1 VLLKDKRSPKI
12 LERRIL
18 ETESWK
24 RGYAAFHRLFKE
36 PLGWF
41 YLGNESGD
49 TLLRIDSKSCCSWY
63 SQSAACGK
71 TCEKYLLDLARAKKS
86 EKTGG
91 FRAFS
96 CHADKSCIF
105 FPLPS
110 LNESRTALILC
121 NLKISGAAE
130 LSKAFHEF
138 LKTQRELSQKNFELQ
153 NFYETVHPRALAL
166 STMHAVHRVVS
177 AVYNLEDLLP
187 RIGRL
192 SMQILKAGGC
202 SVWLFDDERKY
213 LVLKF
218 DSEKADYKK
227 KIIRKKAGLGF
238 EGRIAGNG
246 EICFKRNVLAI
257 PFLDQDI
264 LGLIILR
271 NKQGGVAF
279 TFTDLEIFKILAE
292 QTVVAIKNAKL
303 YDETQQ
309 LTLGAVKSINE
320 LLELNSAGD
329 NVHLPLFARLVN
341 EIGKDMGLRGEE
353 LTDLGRA
360 VLLLDT
366 GYVGLPEKIRSKRE
380 KLTEEEYALI
390 KEHPH
395 RGVSVLKSVSSLK
408 PVIPIVLHHHERFDG
423 LGYPHGLKGEAIPI
437 GARIIAVVDAFTAMI
452 SKRSYRRAKGIDEAV
467 SEIKKQRGIQFDPH
481 VVDSFLK
488 VIAVEFPGVVEDLR
502 K

>member
-1 VLLKDKRSPKI
+1 MLLREKKIPKI
-12 LERRIL
+12 PERRIL
-18 ETESWK
+18 DEESWK
-24 RGYAAFHRLFKE
+24 HGYAAFHRLFRD

-41 YLGNESGD
+41 YMGNESGD
-49 TLLRIDSKSCCSWY
+49 DLVRMDRKTCCSWY
-63 SQSAACGK
+63 AQSAACGR
-71 TCEKYLLDLARAKKS
+71 TCEKYLLDLARARKS
-86 EKTGG
+86 EKL
-91 FRAFS
+91 RSLRKFS
-96 CHADKSCIF
+96 CHADKSCVL
-105 FPLPS
+105 FPLPF
-110 LNESRTALILC
+110 LNEIRSSLILC
-121 NLKISGAAE
+121 NLKTSGTAE
-130 LSKAFHEF
+130 LAKAFYEF

-192 SMQILKAGGC
+192 SMQILKAGAC
-202 SVWLFDDERKY
+202 SIWLFDEDREH
-213 LVLKF
+213 LILKF

-227 KIIRKKAGLGF
+227 KVIRKKSGAGF
-238 EGRIAGNG
+238 EGRIAVNG

-271 NKQGGVAF
+271 NKQGGAAF

-341 EIGKDMGLRGEE
+341 EIGKDMGLRGED
-353 LTDLGRA
+353 LTNLGRA

-366 GYVGLPEKIRSKRE
+366 GYVGLPEKIRTKRE

-390 KEHPH
+390 KQHPH
-395 RGVSVLKSVSSLK
+395 RGVNVLKSVSSLK

-423 LGYPHGLKGEAIPI
+423 QGYPHGLKGEAIPL
-437 GARIIAVVDAFTAMI
+437 GARIIAVVDSFTAMI
-452 SKRSYRRAKGIDEAV
+452 SKRSYRRSKGIDEAV
-467 SEIKKQRGIQFDPH
+467 SEIRKQRGVQFDPH

-488 VIAVEFPGVVEDLR
+488 VIAVEFPGAVEDFR